1 MKKRGVV
8 QALKDY
14 VSAAN
19 YLSAIQIY
27 LQSNFLLEEPL
38 IPDDLKPRFLGHW
51 GTCPG
56 INFAYAHLNYLIKK
70 HRFSMMFV
78 LGPGHGYPAL
88 QANLFLEGTLR
99 RYYPKAKQNLEG
111 IGYMAKQFSWPY
123 GFPSHSNPGTPG
135 VILEGGELGYAL
147 STSYGA
153 VLDNPDLI
161 VACLIGDGEA
171 ETGPTA
177 TAWHLN
183 KFIDPAKNGA
193 VLPILHLNGYK
204 ISGPTIFGRMSG
216 KELKSLFYGY
226 GYTPYIIEGK
236 NIHKKMINTLE
247 RAYTSI
253 RSIQKKARK
262 GGLKTPPRWPMIML
276 KTPKGWTGIKELH
289 NKKIEGNALSHQ
301 VVAKNAKE
309 NPIELKALEE
319 WLGSYDFEKLFDK
332 KTGFCN
338 NVKRIIPAP
347 NLCMGNNK
355 HAFAHKN
362 YKELKLP
369 PAKRYSHKPVAP
381 GQVMLS
387 SMVVAGDYL
396 AEVFKL
402 NEKNRNFRFFS
413 PDETYS
419 NKLDAVFE
427 ETKRAF
433 VWPIKSWDQDISRD
447 GRVIEILS
455 EHSLQ
460 GLAQGYTLTGRH
472 MVFAS
477 YEAFIE
483 IVSSMADQYEK
494 FLKGSKDVKWR
505 GEVPSFTYIL
515 TSSGWRQ
522 EHNGFSHQNPAFIS
536 GILESSGSFAR
547 VYFPSDAN
555 SMLVVLE
562 KCLKSKNGIN
572 VIVAGKTFEPLWIS
586 LEAAKKELE
595 RGLMI
600 WEFASDKKPDIVFAA
615 VGDYLTKESLAAVSL
630 IKKELPK
637 VRARFV
643 SIAEL
648 TSLGIGNK
656 DSSFSDFDN
665 YFTKDKPV
673 IFNYHGYPTDLNSL
687 LLKQDNPKRFFVHG
701 YTEHGSTTTPF
712 DMHVRNETSRFHLV
726 IEAVDELMK
735 RGVVSRGEGL
745 GVINHCKRKLTD
757 HGKYIRRHGI
767 DPEEISGW
775 KWS

>member
-1 MKKRGVV
+1 
-8 QALKDY
+8 
-14 VSAAN
+14 
-19 YLSAIQIY
+19 
-27 LQSNFLLEEPL
+27 
-38 IPDDLKPRFLGHW
+38 
-51 GTCPG
+51 
-56 INFAYAHLNYLIKK
+56 
-70 HRFSMMFV
+70 
-78 LGPGHGYPAL
+78 
-88 QANLFLEGTLR
+88 
-99 RYYPKAKQNLEG
+99 
-111 IGYMAKQFSWPY
+111 MA
-123 GFPSHSNPGTPG
+123 
-135 VILEGGELGYAL
+135 
-147 STSYGA
+147 
-153 VLDNPDLI
+153 
-161 VACLIGDGEA
+161 
-171 ETGPTA
+171 
-177 TAWHLN
+177 
-183 KFIDPAKNGA
+183 
-193 VLPILHLNGYK
+193 
-204 ISGPTIFGRMSG
+204 
-216 KELKSLFYGY
+216 
-226 GYTPYIIEGK
+226 
-236 NIHKKMINTLE
+236 
-247 RAYTSI
+247 
-253 RSIQKKARK
+253 
-262 GGLKTPPRWPMIML
+262 
-276 KTPKGWTGIKELH
+276 
-289 NKKIEGNALSHQ
+289 
-301 VVAKNAKE
+301 
-309 NPIELKALEE
+309 
-319 WLGSYDFEKLFDK
+319 EK
-332 KTGFCN
+332 
-338 NVKRIIPAP
+338 
-347 NLCMGNNK
+347 
-355 HAFAHKN
+355 
-362 YKELKLP
+362 
-369 PAKRYSHKPVAP
+369 
-381 GQVMLS
+381 
-387 SMVVAGDYL
+387 
-396 AEVFKL
+396 
-402 NEKNRNFRFFS
+402 
-413 PDETYS
+413 
-419 NKLDAVFE
+419 
-427 ETKRAF
+427 
-433 VWPIKSWDQDISRD
+433 
-447 GRVIEILS
+447 
-455 EHSLQ
+455 
-460 GLAQGYTLTGRH
+460 
-472 MVFAS
+472 
-477 YEAFIE
+477 
-483 IVSSMADQYEK
+483 YEK
-494 FLKGSKDVKWR
+494 FLKGSKEVKWR
-505 GEVPSFTYIL
+505 GDVPSFTYIL

-637 VRARFV
+637 VRVRFV